1 MPAQISHCIA
11 AEEALAG
18 EAPEL
23 ALSWG
28 LGAGSPLAGSAGEAP
43 HPAAAWFRLGAQG
56 PDIFYHNQRTKPSGL
71 HYGALAHRRNY
82 GLIVEGALRSLLAS
96 GASIGSPE
104 SAWLLGFATHAAL
117 DRAVHPY
124 IVYFAGWQ
132 RPTDPESSRYRG
144 CHPFLERLLDLVI
157 LEERRGL
164 RIGAMDMEVL
174 LPLDAP
180 RTKDGGR
187 NPTPGTDDRVVA
199 FLAEG
204 LREAYPR
211 AVGLDFLVDQRI
223 TNALADAR
231 FFFRMTNPAR
241 TSSGDRRFL
250 GHFDERWGHRAVAL
264 IYPEDLPRSIDL
276 ANRGGGDWEHPSG
289 DGRRSRAGF
298 LELFDE
304 GVAGARRALRLV
316 LEALRS
322 GSAGEGLAAA
332 LGNGGLSVAGQDG
345 LPLPPKVS
353 RPLPLAEIM
362 ELEFQKRLEQAQDL
376 TAR

>member
-1 MPAQISHCIA
+1 MPAQISHCLA

-23 ALSWG
+23 ASSWG
-28 LGAGSPLAGSAGEAP
+28 LGSKGARAGDAGAAP
-43 HPAAAWFRLGAQG
+43 GPAAAWFRLGAQG

-82 GLIVEGALRSLLAS
+82 GLIIEGALRSLLAS
-96 GASIGSPE
+96 GAAVDSPE

-132 RPTDPESSRYRG
+132 RPTDPESARFRG

-157 LEERRGL
+157 LEEKRGL

-174 LPLDAP
+174 LPLDWA
-180 RTKDGGR
+180 K
-187 NPTPGTDDRVVA
+187 TPEERGEASGTDARVVA

-250 GHFDERWGHRAVAL
+250 GHFDERWGHRAIAL
-264 IYPEDLPRSIDL
+264 IYPEELPRGIDL
-276 ANRGGGDWEHPSG
+276 ANRGGGVWEHPSG
-289 DGRRSRAGF
+289 DGRKSRAGF

-304 GVAGARRALRLV
+304 GVEGARRALRLV

-322 GSAGEGLAAA
+322 GSIAEGLAAA

-345 LPLPPKVS
+345 LPLPPRLS

-376 TAR
+376 AAR